1 MSSFSLYMK
10 NISSDELF
18 PNEQLQNVI
27 ETYDL
32 FSDDTIS
39 LLEKGLL
46 HHRSTKQHI
55 YYGPH
60 DYGFYIYTEN
70 IIDNVYNP
78 KHLYI
83 NNFKSYKKTSNN
95 PSHKKTSINPSY
107 NKINIYRP
115 IYNIP
120 TTYLKIYPS
129 FYQKIIMKICIL
141 CILSGISIYIILKF

>member
-18 PNEQLQNVI
+18 QTEQHQNII

-55 YYGPH
+55 DYGPY

-70 IIDNVYNP
+70 IIDNLYKP

-83 NNFKSYKKTSNN
+83 NKFKSHNKTSNN
-95 PSHKKTSINPSY
+95 PPH
-107 NKINIYRP
+107 NKIHIYRP

-120 TTYLKIYPS
+120 TTYLQIYPS

-141 CILSGISIYIILKF
+141 CILSGISIYIILQF